1 MSRSLPDGA
10 RAPDQLSDLSRLAT
24 AVAALAHEATAQRLL
39 EETCRQL
46 AGMVSATACTV
57 SRLDGDLLRE
67 TAGYWPNRRGR
78 GGPFSDHSYLVD
90 DYPLTR
96 AVLETAE
103 PRAVSL
109 SDDVVEPNEAFV
121 LREIGMQALLM
132 LPLAIGTSS
141 WGLVELYDRR
151 PRRFGAADITLARL
165 MTNQAAGL
173 LAQFEHADHVQRLYR
188 ETLASLAN
196 ALEAKDA
203 YTSRHTE
210 EVVALAVEVGR
221 RVGLEGDDVNAVE
234 LGALLHDI
242 GKIRIPESIL
252 LKPGK
257 LDDEEWQIMR
267 RHPEVGEQILQP
279 IASLGDVLPIVR
291 SSHERWD
298 GRGYPDGLAG
308 EDIPLGARIVS
319 VCDAF
324 RAMIEERPYRQPLS
338 REEAIEELEAHAGT
352 QFDPACV
359 TALLAALEERE
370 HEQPLLLHRPAHSAS

>member
-96 AVLETAE
+96 AVLETGEA
-103 PRAVSL
+103 RAVSL
-109 SDDVVEPNEAFV
+109 ADDVVEPNEAFV

-132 LPLAIGTSS
+132 LPLSIGTRA

-165 MTNQAAGL
+165 MTSQAAGL
-173 LAQFEHADHVQRLYR
+173 LAQFEHAEHVQRLYR